1 MKSFLPSPI
10 LKSTSPDSIFIW
22 TLLRAYLLQ
31 QWAQLTWPNWR
42 STSCPTG
49 IFTWKLNNRTVL
61 YETSLTG
68 LATFPIVST
77 SPIFQHLCSGFSLE
91 ALHGFMFGV
100 DAAKSLILTLACIE
114 RVITVEEAVRSEKA
128 SRMLLTDIILG
139 EISSAGASIP
149 NRPLGKC
156 RVGSWHWRVWHDC
169 EACSCHPLCSAIIKS
184 NKHKGKTNSN
194 VKDISMT
201 LRNLTWL
208 QDFVQ
213 LPLIQTS
220 TRAKQIQR
228 WCAVEIFGWLQEL
241 IYLWSHLD
249 PYVAA
254 RISDVIKWCDKTSYL
269 DLFRLK
275 SCSRQDLKSVLKQ
288 IVTVRKQLMI

>member
-1 MKSFLPSPI
+1 M
-10 LKSTSPDSIFIW
+10 PDSLLHIW
-22 TLLRAYLLQ
+22 FWLTEEGNIILEEGQKSSWNLFCLLPYWSQPHQIQYSSGPCCWHISSNSELSWHGQ
-31 QWAQLTWPNWR
+31 
-42 STSCPTG
+42 TG
-49 IFTWKLNNRTVL
+49 
-61 YETSLTG
+61 
-68 LATFPIVST
+68 
-77 SPIFQHLCSGFSLE
+77 E
-91 ALHGFMFGV
+91 ALHVPQLG
-100 DAAKSLILTLACIE
+100 S
-114 RVITVEEAVRSEKA
+114 S
-128 SRMLLTDIILG
+128 SRIHVWSWRCQVSYSYPGLHWEGHHCRGGG

-201 LRNLTWL
+201 LRSLTWL

-213 LPLIQTS
+213 LPLSQTS

-228 WCAVEIFGWLQEL
+228 WCAVEMFGWLQEL

-288 IVTVRKQLMI
+288 IVTVRKQPKTRGVRYAKS